1 MVVVALHCDGT
12 PRLAWA
18 AILSAW
24 VKLFAPILE
33 GKYAWRALVI
43 CISSRGG
50 ASCRSSWGGSCC
62 SSSCY
67 PWMEWPKLISY
78 ERYLAWTWLSHLHKL
93 QSHHYH
99 RTPSPLRD
107 RRRLPW
113 IGCTPCHSYLWHP
126 CAKIQQRIIVCFLQ
140 MFAATAKKRKLM
152 TWGSLF
158 YCVSFSSFQVTN
170 LPSQFWALLQLFL
183 SALLS
188 AVHAGSSKKPL
199 SDPVMVRISSKIS
212 SVSHMTRPRS
222 RFLHMVMALDHFPCT
237 DFETLYSLIKNQIGI
252 R

>member
-1 MVVVALHCDGT
+1 MVVFALYCDGT
-12 PRLAWA
+12 PRLAWT

-93 QSHHYH
+93 QLHYYHH
-99 RTPSPLRD
+99 TPSPPRD

-113 IGCTPCHSYLWHP
+113 IGCTPCHSDLWHP

-140 MFAATAKKRKLM
+140 MFAATAKKKSKINDMKKLILPGPQ
-152 TWGSLF
+152 TKRHPEKGGKLNTSQAGS
-158 YCVSFSSFQVTN
+158 VAASRAAVGQ
-170 LPSQFWALLQLFL
+170 FL
-183 SALLS
+183 S
-188 AVHAGSSKKPL
+188 
-199 SDPVMVRISSKIS
+199 ISCEAFILR
-212 SVSHMTRPRS
+212 TR
-222 RFLHMVMALDHFPCT
+222 
-237 DFETLYSLIKNQIGI
+237 
-252 R
+252 